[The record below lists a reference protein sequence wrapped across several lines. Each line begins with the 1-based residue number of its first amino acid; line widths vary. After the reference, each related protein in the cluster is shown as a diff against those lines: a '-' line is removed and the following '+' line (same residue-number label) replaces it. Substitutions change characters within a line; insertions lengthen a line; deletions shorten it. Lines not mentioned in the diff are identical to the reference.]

1 MRSTLESSTEIPA
14 IARWRRAA
22 HQLCFSRAAGRA
34 ELRGAEH
41 RGPEESYRLAL
52 PDPGPD
58 LGADLRSGRP
68 AGQVPHHARRRSRST
83 PRTAPTRR
91 EGDRGVLLL
100 LRPSWW

>member
-1 MRSTLESSTEIPA
+1 MRSTVESRTETPA

-58 LGADLRSGRP
+58 LGADLLFGRP
-68 AGQVPHHARRRSRST
+68 AAQVPHHGGRRGVGTLLLPSRLVGAARRSV
-83 PRTAPTRR
+83 
-91 EGDRGVLLL
+91 GG
-100 LRPSWW
+100 